1 MHSPEH
7 LSHLEI
13 SAFIDGELS
22 ASDAHDLEQHVAE
35 CHRCALSVVSAMQ
48 LKAATVR
55 ASENFAAPPEALS
68 RLAAQLRGETAKK
81 PARVYP
87 FRSWAW
93 GAVAA
98 GLVLALS
105 LLAWRSM
112 HPPSNL
118 SAELLDQHLAVLST
132 DSSPEVI
139 SSDRHTVK
147 PWFQGKLPFTFNLP
161 ELQDSEFK
169 LLGGKLI
176 YFNHSPG
183 AQLLFEL
190 RKHQL
195 SVFIVQAQS
204 DGLPLGSGVRQASE
218 KGFSEETWSESGL
231 RYFII
236 SDTNSADVH
245 ALGEL
250 LRVAARQ

>member
-1 MHSPEH
+1 MNCDLCREKLDAYVDESLPAEELAAINDHLRDCPSCATEALARLQMKRATRAAAARFSPSPEFR
-7 LSHLEI
+7 LRVEKAI
-13 SAFIDGELS
+13 QKKRRPIPRIAWAPWLS
-22 ASDAHDLEQHVAE
+22 AA
-35 CHRCALSVVSAMQ
+35 
-48 LKAATVR
+48 
-55 ASENFAAPPEALS
+55 
-68 RLAAQLRGETAKK
+68 
-81 PARVYP
+81 
-87 FRSWAW
+87 
-93 GAVAA
+93 AVALLLI
-98 GLVLALS
+98 GVSVLIRHAEREQAL
-105 LLAWRSM
+105 
-112 HPPSNL
+112 
-118 SAELLDQHLAVLST
+118 AELLDMHVATMASPNPVDVAST
-132 DSSPEVI
+132 
-139 SSDRHTVK
+139 DRHTVK

>member
-1 MHSPEH
+1 MNCDLCREKLDAYVDESLPAEELAAINDHLRDCPSCATEALARLQMKRATRAAAARFSPSPEFR
-7 LSHLEI
+7 LRVEKAI
-13 SAFIDGELS
+13 QKKRRPIPRIAWAPWLS
-22 ASDAHDLEQHVAE
+22 AA
-35 CHRCALSVVSAMQ
+35 
-48 LKAATVR
+48 
-55 ASENFAAPPEALS
+55 
-68 RLAAQLRGETAKK
+68 
-81 PARVYP
+81 
-87 FRSWAW
+87 
-93 GAVAA
+93 AVALLLI
-98 GLVLALS
+98 GVSVLIRHAEREQAL
-105 LLAWRSM
+105 
-112 HPPSNL
+112 
-118 SAELLDQHLAVLST
+118 AELLDMHVATMASPNPVDVAST
-132 DSSPEVI
+132 
-139 SSDRHTVK
+139 DRHTVK

-231 RYFII
+231 RYVII